1 MVFSPHTARKLAEQS
16 LKKVRDVRAATE
28 VKRQSVQNNSK
39 SYRASTTST
48 PNNNSNKLKVGR
60 IRDESS
66 RLQQKGNNPNWR
78 TAEADQLLDHTVT
91 RRDGSMFNSRQM
103 SVNPVAGRR
112 LADKI
117 KKRQAKKLERE
128 KRDRWEARDLF
139 QMPLSKVSKKSG
151 VKSESIGINSLF
163 EKMQKSTEM
172 KTSLNMGTT
181 KSDKTRLSRNS
192 LDYVGEESY
201 DGIVAKKWRGV
212 GLGLG
217 GAGALGGGGFAYDG
231 IKEKKTMGRPD
242 YSNYF
247 G

>member
-1 MVFSPHTARKLAEQS
+1 MVFSPHIARKLAEQS
-16 LKKVRDVRAATE
+16 LKKVRDARAATE
-28 VKRQSVQNNSK
+28 VKRQSAQNNSK

-60 IRDESS
+60 ISDESS
-66 RLQQKGNNPNWR
+66 RLRQRGNNPNWR

-91 RRDGSMFNSRQM
+91 RRDGSMFNLRQM

-112 LADKI
+112 LTDKI

-139 QMPLSKVSKKSG
+139 QMPLSKVSKKSD
-151 VKSESIGINSLF
+151 INSLF
-163 EKMQKSTEM
+163 EKMQKSTEL

-181 KSDKTRLSRNS
+181 KNDKTRLSRNS

-231 IKEKKTMGRPD
+231 LKEKKTMGRPD